1 MTNPTGTNRNIPRR
15 AAEAALAL
23 AVPALSALLIA
34 VAPAAAQQSVADF
47 YKGKTIRIIVGVGV
61 GSGYDLNARVLART
75 LPSHIPGNPT
85 VIVQNQPGAG
95 SLSMTNALY
104 NTGPFDGT
112 VIGASFNGM
121 PTAPLLEPSGARF
134 DPNKL
139 NWLGS
144 TNRETQVTY
153 VWHTAPVQ
161 KLADLYTTEL
171 IVGAQA
177 PGSTQYDFPILLN
190 HLFGTKFKVVTG
202 YESTPKIHLAM
213 ESGEVQ
219 GNGATNWSTLKA
231 LSSNWI
237 EEKKIRVIMQ
247 WGLKKNPELTD
258 VPLVL
263 DLAKTPSD
271 RQALE
276 LALARLEFGR
286 PFFLPPNVPPERVDA
301 LRRAFDATVKDPAF
315 LADADKSKIEVDP
328 LTGEQVATL
337 VEQVSHTPA
346 ETVARV
352 RAAMENK

>member
-1 MTNPTGTNRNIPRR
+1 MTRR
-15 AAEAALAL
+15 TVTSPNTAGRMSGAALAL
-23 AVPALSALLIA
+23 AAMLAA
-34 VAPAAAQQSVADF
+34 APAAAQQGVAEF
-47 YKGKTIRIIVGVGV
+47 YKGKTVRIIVGVGV

-75 LPSHIPGNPT
+75 LPAHIPGNPS

-95 SLSMTNALY
+95 SLAMTNALF
-104 NTGPFDGT
+104 NNGPFDGT

-121 PTAPLLEPSGARF
+121 PTTPLLEPAGARF
-134 DPNKL
+134 DANKL

-144 TNRETQVTY
+144 TNRETQITY

-161 KLADLYTTEL
+161 KLADLFTTTL

-190 HLFGTKFKVVTG
+190 HLFGSKFKVVTG

-219 GNGATNWSTLKA
+219 GNGATNWSTVKA
-231 LSSNWI
+231 LNSNWLT
-237 EEKKIRVIMQ
+237 EKKIRIIVQ
-247 WGLKKNPELTD
+247 WGLKKNPELPE

-286 PFFLPPNVPPERVDA
+286 PFFLPPNVPPERVEA
-301 LRRAFDATVKDPAF
+301 LRRAFDATMKDPAF

-328 LTGEQVATL
+328 LTGEQVAAL
-337 VEQVSHTPA
+337 VEQVSRTPA
-346 ETVARV
+346 DTVARV